1 MPSRWILPITALRE
15 TPIAAAIWL
24 QVMPL
29 PTQLRSCSMRSGV
42 QVAVEVA
49 VEVAFEEGTF
59 FGAGATIAESIAEAV
74 GAIGGMTGDETGIDG
89 AIDGDIGNGL
99 ALVPRPF
106 WAADRAM
113 ASRNGQPR
121 DASLEA
127 KIGAR
132 L

>member
-1 MPSRWILPITALRE
+1 LPITALRE

-29 PTQLRSCSMRSGV
+29 PTQPRSCSMRSGV

-49 VEVAFEEGTF
+49 VEVALEEGML
-59 FGAGATIAESIAEAV
+59 FGAGATIAESTAAAV
-74 GAIGGMTGDETGIDG
+74 AAIGGIAGDETGIDG
-89 AIDGDIGNGL
+89 AIDGDIGKRPR
-99 ALVPRPF
+99 LVPRPF

-113 ASRNGQPR
+113 AARSGQPR
-121 DASLEA
+121 DANLEA